1 MPNGV
6 VFSFPSFLSVSDACD
21 AHHNVGGKDVPS
33 MLDVPAASDA
43 ISHSVCNIV
52 KQVSRAWQRYAL
64 VPERYALVPERYAL
78 VPVV

>member
-1 MPNGV
+1 
-6 VFSFPSFLSVSDACD
+6 
-21 AHHNVGGKDVPS
+21 

-64 VPERYALVPERYAL
+64 VPERYALVP
-78 VPVV
+78 VV